1 MVGRDVDV
9 LKLSARLHADR
20 CVTIVGVGGIGKTT
34 VAIAVGHHLA
44 DTFAGAVLF
53 IDLGMLSD
61 PDLVAPAVASMMGL
75 SVQSNDVVPSLIS
88 YLRGKHVLLIL
99 DTCEHLI
106 EAAAALASRAFAEA
120 PDVHILATEDR
131 KSKRMNS
138 S

>member
-1 MVGRDVDV
+1 MRRPPPRSTRTDT
-9 LKLSARLHADR
+9 LFPY
-20 CVTIVGVGGIGKTT
+20 TT
-34 VAIAVGHHLA
+34 LFRSA

-120 PDVHILATEDR
+120 PDVHILATSRESLQSDGEQVYR
-131 KSKRMNS
+131 LEIGSASWRERGCQ
-138 S
+138 

>member
-1 MVGRDVDV
+1 MVMCLVMVVFFFFKQKTAFDLRISDWSADVCASD
-9 LKLSARLHADR
+9 LADR
-20 CVTIVGVGGIGKTT
+20 FVTIVGVGGIGKTT

-99 DTCEHLI
+99 DT
-106 EAAAALASRAFAEA
+106 
-120 PDVHILATEDR
+120 DR
-131 KSKRMNS
+131 KSPRLNS
-138 S
+138 SH